1 MDTIFMNYK
10 NSKATDPKR
19 KLLNLS
25 DIKNIKVN
33 NKYVVLWNLNI
44 AYTWKSIKEL
54 YKNNKVKTSAP
65 TFNDKFEIP
74 N

>member
-1 MDTIFMNYK
+1 MNYK

>member
-1 MDTIFMNYK
+1 MNYK

-33 NKYVVLWNLNI
+33 NKYVVLWDLNI
-44 AYTWKSIKEL
+44 AYTWKSIKVL

-65 TFNDKFEIP
+65 TFNDKFELA

>member
-33 NKYVVLWNLNI
+33 NKYVVL
-44 AYTWKSIKEL
+44 
-54 YKNNKVKTSAP
+54 
-65 TFNDKFEIP
+65 
-74 N
+74 

>member
-1 MDTIFMNYK
+1 MNYK

-65 TFNDKFEIP
+65 TFNDKFELP

>member
-1 MDTIFMNYK
+1 MNYK
-10 NSKATDPKR
+10 NSKATDTKR

-33 NKYVVLWNLNI
+33 NKYVVSWNLNI

-54 YKNNKVKTSAP
+54 YKSNKVKTSAP
-65 TFNDKFEIP
+65 TFNDKFELP

>member
-1 MDTIFMNYK
+1 MNCK

-44 AYTWKSIKEL
+44 ANTWKSIKEL

-65 TFNDKFEIP
+65 TFNDKFELP